1 MHCFA
6 RQCFEDI
13 QLEKSTASRFK
24 NKIVYKKKKKHPRHI
39 TMLDKM

>member
-13 QLEKSTASRFK
+13 QLEKSTASRFR
-24 NKIVYKKKKKHPRHI
+24 NKIVYKKKSTSYNDVR
-39 TMLDKM
+39 

>member
-24 NKIVYKKKKKHPRHI
+24 NKIVYKKKKQTSTSYNDVR
-39 TMLDKM
+39 